1 MFDRPVKFS
10 NSDEDRL
17 NEFLRLYRESCE
29 DTEASANFMP
39 QIWSKIEMRQASTNS
54 FDGMAKALVAAAIA
68 VSLIGGFLISS
79 ANQSS
84 AFYKTT
90 FVDALVR
97 DHAASLG
104 PLLP

>member
-10 NSDEDRL
+10 KSDEDRL
-17 NEFLRLYRESCE
+17 NEFLRRYRESCE
-29 DTEASANFMP
+29 DPEASANFMP
-39 QIWSKIEMRQASTNS
+39 QVWSKIEMRQASTNW

-68 VSLIGGFLISS
+68 VSLLGGFLISS